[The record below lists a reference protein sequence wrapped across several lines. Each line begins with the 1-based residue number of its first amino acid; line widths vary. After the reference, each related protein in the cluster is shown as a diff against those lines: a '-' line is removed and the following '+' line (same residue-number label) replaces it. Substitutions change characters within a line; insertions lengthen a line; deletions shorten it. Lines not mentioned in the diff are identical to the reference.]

1 MPLTLSLVFSHLK
14 SYLLAYLLPVCIG
27 AGAYYLGQSAG
38 RAQLQGDLTKA
49 HNTIGQLAAD
59 KSELNETLRQQ
70 AEQHTQAMA
79 KALRELQAAQQLG
92 DKLSRELQQ
101 SQSPLQATKDK
112 LKKAIDDAVKND
124 VGFTGIGPR
133 GLCLYNAALGYAD
146 CGQHLPNTAGGL
158 VGHSTEAAG
167 SAGGLSAGGLIRH
180 SADYGAWCQSLEA
193 QLQQLN
199 QWYAGRE
206 Q

>member
-1 MPLTLSLVFSHLK
+1 MPLTLRLVLSHLQTHFL
-14 SYLLAYLLPVCIG
+14 SYLLALGVG
-27 AGAYYLGQSAG
+27 VGAYYLGQSAG

-49 HNTIGQLAAD
+49 NKTIGQLAAD
-59 KSELNETLRQQ
+59 KSELNEPLRQQ
-70 AEQHTQAMA
+70 AEQHALAMA

-101 SQSPLQATKDK
+101 SQSHLQATKDK

-146 CGQHLPNTAGGL
+146 CGQQLPNTAGGIA
-158 VGHSTEAAG
+158 GHSAEAAG

>member
-38 RAQLQGDLTKA
+38 RAELQGDLTKA
-49 HNTIGQLAAD
+49 NKTIGQLAAD

-70 AEQHTQAMA
+70 AEQHAQAMA
-79 KALRELQAAQQLG
+79 KALRELQTAQQLG

-101 SQSPLQATKDK
+101 SQSHLQAMKDK

-146 CGQHLPNTAGGL
+146 CGQHVPNTAGGL
-158 VGHSTEAAG
+158 TGHSAKAPS